1 MDAADTRLG
10 GGRLRADICTV
21 SASAVTAA
29 VGGRSC
35 AVVAGLP
42 TEALPSGG
50 GGDGPCPRA
59 LCERAL
65 GETVYQP
72 TDPTV
77 IANKPACA
85 GRAMRPFDAS
95 LTHPFSLQRA
105 TTAFCARHRLTHAAC
120 ALVALQL
127 ATAAH
132 RDLLAAALGLPP
144 VQHLPTPRTPFV
156 FLHVEKTAGS
166 AIRMFAERSADRL
179 GLGTFLPCHGGLSCG
194 TFNVANATLPAGREA
209 SLPRVAVL
217 GGHFS
222 WGVWRQLPTDA
233 AGDAAVEAPAGTCAA
248 GDTTCTASSP
258 RPAAAA
264 AAEVAVPP
272 CLVVAR
278 HPVPRAVSYYYQ
290 VPPPPLLSLSPL
302 PLRRRNDPHFPSS
315 LLLPQL
321 TPCFTFHH
329 LPSLVLPAV
338 LRHPRLRGLPALHQR
353 PVRRRTHLS
362 PQNLP
367 LRGLPQPHRRRIRH
381 GT

>member
-1 MDAADTRLG
+1 MHYEVVGRRLYVGDICLLPPPDPASAPARDDAVDGVACPLVAGTAPRPLLSSPSPG
-10 GGRLRADICTV
+10 GSDGDKEQGRL
-21 SASAVTAA
+21 AA
-29 VGGRSC
+29 
-35 AVVAGLP
+35 
-42 TEALPSGG
+42 
-50 GGDGPCPRA
+50 
-59 LCERAL
+59 
-65 GETVYQP
+65 
-72 TDPTV
+72 
-77 IANKPACA
+77 ACA
-85 GRAMRPFDAS
+85 RNITVAFDAS

-194 TFNVANATLPAGREA
+194 TFNVVNATLPAGREG

-233 AGDAAVEAPAGTCAA
+233 AADAAIEAPAGTCAA
-248 GDTTCTASSP
+248 GDTTCAASSP
-258 RPAAAA
+258 EAHSASASAAASA
-264 AAEVAVPP
+264 VAVPP

-290 VPPPPLLSLSPL
+290 VTPSPVLSTSPF
-302 PLRRRNDPHFPSS
+302 RRGNDPHFPSS
-315 LLLPQL
+315 LLLL
-321 TPCFTFHH
+321 
-329 LPSLVLPAV
+329 
-338 LRHPRLRGLPALHQR
+338 
-353 PVRRRTHLS
+353 
-362 PQNLP
+362 
-367 LRGLPQPHRRRIRH
+367 
-381 GT
+381 